1 MKKTSRTFKRFAAIT
16 SASLLAACMVAPMA
30 SFAETADGGSTQPT
44 TYKITIN
51 NEKSGHTYEAY
62 QIFVGDLT
70 VENGAKILSD
80 IKWGTSVSSS
90 ITDKTAADLAK
101 TLTNG
106 MTGKQ
111 IVDALGLTLGTPFKS
126 VNTQSDETY
135 VIDGLAPGYYLIKD
149 KDDELN
155 GDYDAN
161 TSYIIEVVGDAVAS
175 PKSAFPSVEKEV
187 WDNDDGEGNTGD
199 NNGWKETADHAI
211 NESFQFRLTAQITAD
226 DDLADYN
233 SYKVVFNDTYSEGVT
248 YEDIASVKVGDKTL
262 TADTDYTVESDATN
276 RKLTITVLDVTDHC
290 TLEDGTT
297 VEVIYNAHLNE
308 KAQVIGTTTK
318 TKIENINTVY
328 LEYSNNPNWTSSG
341 EGDEEDLGRTNE
353 DSVYVATY
361 QILNTKVD
369 GASKEGDSYKTKLE
383 GAVFELY
390 DPNNAKIELKYD
402 SDLDGYRPLKKGV
415 TPAETADPIKSRED
429 GTFNFVGLDAG
440 TYTLKEITPPTGYN
454 SLSEDLEITLTA
466 IHAEDE
472 SKVGQVTLSAD
483 GDLTLE
489 NNIENNKGS
498 SLPSTGGI
506 GTTVFYLGGGAMVAV
521 AGIYLI
527 SKKRMKNTQE

>member
-30 SFAETADGGSTQPT
+30 MTSNAAEET

-80 IKWGTSVSSS
+80 IEWGISVSSS
-90 ITDKTAADLAK
+90 ITDTSAADLAK

-111 IVDALGLTLGTPFKS
+111 IVDALGLTLGTPIKS
-126 VNTQSDETY
+126 VNTQSDGTY

-175 PKSAFPSVEKEV
+175 PKSAIPSVEKEV
-187 WDNDDGEGNTGD
+187 YDNDDGAGNTGD

-211 NESFQFRLTAQITAD
+211 NESFQFRLTATITAD

-248 YEDIASVKVGDKTL
+248 YENIASVKVGEKTL
-262 TADTDYTVESDATN
+262 TANTDYTVESDTDART
-276 RKLTITVLDVTDHC
+276 LTITVLDVTDHC

-318 TKIENINTVY
+318 TEIENINTVY

-341 EGDEEDLGRTNE
+341 EGDEEDLGKTNE

-383 GAVFELY
+383 GAVFELHDANGEIAVIY
-390 DPNNAKIELKYD
+390 DESLKA
-402 SDLDGYRPLKKGV
+402 YRPIIKGEEE
-415 TPAETADPIKSRED
+415 AETVTSAED

-454 SLSEDLEITLTA
+454 SLSENLEITLTA

-472 SKVGQVTLSAD
+472 SKVGQVTLSAA
-483 GDLTLE
+483 GDLTLV